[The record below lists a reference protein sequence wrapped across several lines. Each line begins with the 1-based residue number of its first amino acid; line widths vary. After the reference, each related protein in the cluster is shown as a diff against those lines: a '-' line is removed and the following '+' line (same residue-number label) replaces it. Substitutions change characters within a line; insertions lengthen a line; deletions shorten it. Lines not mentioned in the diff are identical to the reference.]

1 LNVRDLGCVSKW
13 LGEHVGPRNLAR
25 RNRQMKRTGGSPPMP
40 RKCILAVA
48 SKGGHWRQMK
58 ALSKAYEGHEVRYVS
73 TDASLTEFSV
83 SECSRSH
90 WWRAIGN
97 IFQFVKIM
105 RQVRPDVVVS
115 TGALPGLMALIVGY
129 FFGARTIWI
138 DSIANTERMSLSGRL
153 SRPFAQLWLTQ
164 WPEVSDRTGAT
175 YVGAV
180 L

>member
-1 LNVRDLGCVSKW
+1 MQSQPLVARDW
-13 LGEHVGPRNLAR
+13 QH
-25 RNRQMKRTGGSPPMP
+25 
-40 RKCILAVA
+40 
-48 SKGGHWRQMK
+48 
-58 ALSKAYEGHEVRYVS
+58 
-73 TDASLTEFSV
+73 
-83 SECSRSH
+83 
-90 WWRAIGN
+90 
-97 IFQFVKIM
+97 
-105 RQVRPDVVVS
+105 
-115 TGALPGLMALIVGY
+115 VGY